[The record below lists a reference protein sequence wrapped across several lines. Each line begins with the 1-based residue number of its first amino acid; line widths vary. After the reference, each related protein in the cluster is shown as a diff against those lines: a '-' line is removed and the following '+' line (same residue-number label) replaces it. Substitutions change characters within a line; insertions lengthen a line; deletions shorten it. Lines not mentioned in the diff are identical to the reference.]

1 MAITASGENFN
12 FTPFRP
18 RESPQH
24 YIKKLF
30 GKPISHTL
38 HNDSTPTATKVE
50 HFMFK
55 KAERQPS
62 TPTEPLFTLHTE
74 EQGKLKNKS
83 AERGRMW
90 ATDEQWRGPAE
101 RMGAARATSSAD
113 SSHGCGSKSCNSCA
127 RAGHSL
133 LPTSLQLLHL
143 QTILQT
149 PNGPFRPQQLHVR
162 VFIIEA

>member
-1 MAITASGENFN
+1 MAITACSENFN

-38 HNDSTPTATKVE
+38 HNDATPMATKVK

-62 TPTEPLFTLHTE
+62 TPTEPLHTCMSKRRAGE
-74 EQGKLKNKS
+74 TEKQECW
-83 AERGRMW
+83 EREDVGNWW
-90 ATDEQWRGPAE
+90 AVARACTNRAE

-113 SSHGCGSKSCNSCA
+113 SSHGCGSYAVIAVQELDTPSFRHPCNFFICKLFCKPQTA
-127 RAGHSL
+127 HLGHSNS
-133 LPTSLQLLHL
+133 T
-143 QTILQT
+143 
-149 PNGPFRPQQLHVR
+149 
-162 VFIIEA
+162 